1 MDTYDPDIAP
11 PAADWLSLDERARMS
26 LAIGAHAGRFPD
38 ALHSEGGNEIMHG
51 SLHAIVETQIASGQP
66 PITGQTIDRLM
77 KDGLRRHPAIH
88 MVMHALAQQL
98 VLAGQGS
105 SPEPGH
111 WERTLSGLKAG
122 DAVGEAL
129 RGRLVAP
136 EDNDPSNG
144 NRAQRRAAQ
153 KAKRRNKPT
162 ES

>member
-1 MDTYDPDIAP
+1 MRPNTIDSLSFSDTNTAADAT
-11 PAADWLSLDERARMS
+11 PAA
-26 LAIGAHAGRFPD
+26 AG
-38 ALHSEGGNEIMHG
+38 HSITNSVAQPSGTNTN
-51 SLHAIVETQIASGQP
+51 AIVETQIASGQP